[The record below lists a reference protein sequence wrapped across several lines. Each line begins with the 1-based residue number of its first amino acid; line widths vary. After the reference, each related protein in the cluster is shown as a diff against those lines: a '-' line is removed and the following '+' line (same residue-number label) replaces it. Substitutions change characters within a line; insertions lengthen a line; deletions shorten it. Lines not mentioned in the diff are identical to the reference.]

1 MNKNIEK
8 ELACNNIC
16 PGDDSASNVA
26 NFAKAVLNNRLSA
39 SAIEAFV
46 SASEGS
52 LDMVSH
58 AVETNVATNTS
69 INRESAAQIQQIV
82 DATKDGTLDANTLTL
97 QLTQISAIVQTQRE
111 TQLHNTLSLG
121 LKVVLVAFGLVLLY
135 HLIRWALG
143 WIGCLLLIGLIGYF
157 AVKFLKR

>member
-1 MNKNIEK
+1 MNGNIEN
-8 ELACNNIC
+8 ELASNNIC
-16 PGDDSASNVA
+16 PDDDSASNVA

-39 SAIEAFV
+39 GAIETFV
-46 SASEGS
+46 SASKGS
-52 LDMVSH
+52 LDMVSR
-58 AVETNVATNTS
+58 AVEANVATNTNL
-69 INRESAAQIQQIV
+69 NRESAAQIQQIV
-82 DATKDGTLDANTLTL
+82 DAAKGGTIDANTLTL
-97 QLTQISAIVQTQRE
+97 QLTQISAIVQNQRK